1 MHEGV
6 SMGDERAPRRSR
18 PERGR
23 RRPATPGVPVPAGT
37 HVPVFAARSLELL
50 APALT
55 GPGAVLVD
63 ATLGLGGHAEL
74 FLSTFPELRLVGLD
88 RDTEAL
94 RRSRERLA
102 PFADRLDTVHAVYD
116 RIGSA
121 LADLGLSTVDGVLFD
136 LGVSSLQL
144 DEPARGFA
152 YARDAP
158 LDMRMDQT
166 TGRTAADVVNTE
178 PAGELTRILREYGE
192 ERFAGRIAAAIV
204 RERERAP
211 ITSSALLAD
220 LVRDAIPA
228 PARRTG
234 GNPAKRT
241 FQALRI
247 EVNGELSVLRA
258 ALPAAIDA
266 LRVGGRIVVLSYQS
280 LEDRIVKRELTTRA
294 RSSAPPD
301 LPVVPPEL
309 EPELRLLSR
318 SSEVPDEAE
327 AAANPRATSARL
339 RAAER
344 IRGGR
349 PGARVK
355 EGS

>member
-1 MHEGV
+1 
-6 SMGDERAPRRSR
+6 MGDERARSRRSR

-50 APALT
+50 APAIT
-55 GPGAVLVD
+55 EPGAVLVD

-74 FLSTFPELRLVGLD
+74 FLDTFPDLRLVGLD

-102 PFADRLDTVHAVYD
+102 RFGDRVETVHTVYDRLD
-116 RIGSA
+116 GA

-166 TGRTAADVVNTE
+166 TGRTAADVVNTAS
-178 PAGELTRILREYGE
+178 AGELARILRVYGE
-192 ERFAGRIAAAIV
+192 ERFATRIAAAVV
-204 RERERAP
+204 RERDREP
-211 ITSSALLAD
+211 ITSSVRLAD

-247 EVNGELSVLRA
+247 EVNGELSVLTD
-258 ALPAAIDA
+258 ALPAAISA

-280 LEDRIVKRELTTRA
+280 LEDRIVKRELTTRSK
-294 RSSAPPD
+294 SSAPPD
-301 LPVVPPEL
+301 LPVVPAEM
-309 EPELRLLSR
+309 EPELRMLTR
-318 SSEVPDEAE
+318 GSETPDEAE

-344 IRGGR
+344 IRGAN
-349 PGARVK
+349 PGDRATK